1 MTKEI
6 GRKYVPKLANMHQ
19 VCEVNY
25 GRLLRL
31 LPDCDTEDLEYQFH
45 VNASLQYTIKII
57 DCSRYTSTLEMS
69 QKSQIGQI
77 GQIGQI
83 EYEFLRPVVQVRLY
97 HDAKMAEVI
106 SAQNIG
112 SLKPSYQYP
121 NTKMYQKNEKEMVN
135 LFLAEWVQFCL
146 TQSKHLHS
154 SEA

>member
-31 LPDCDTEDLEYQFH
+31 LPDCDTENLEYQFQ
-45 VNASLQYTIKII
+45 VNTSLSYTIKII
-57 DCSRYTSTLEMS
+57 ECSRYTSTLEMS
-69 QKSQIGQI
+69 QKSQMAF
-77 GQIGQI
+77 
-83 EYEFLRPVVQVRLY
+83 EFLRPVVQVRLY
-97 HDAKMAEVI
+97 HDARMAEVI

-112 SLKPSYQYP
+112 SLKPSYRYP

-146 TQSKHLHS
+146 TQSNQLHAS
-154 SEA
+154 QT

>member
-31 LPDCDTEDLEYQFH
+31 LPDCDTEDLQYQFQ
-45 VNASLQYTIKII
+45 VNVSLSYTIKII
-57 DCSRYTSTLEMS
+57 ECSRYTSTLEMS
-69 QKSQIGQI
+69 QKSQMGQMGKTGKIG
-77 GQIGQI
+77 
-83 EYEFLRPVVQVRLY
+83 YEFLRPVVQVRLY

-112 SLKPSYQYP
+112 ALKPSYQYP
-121 NTKMYQKNEKEMVN
+121 NAKMYQKNEKEMVN
-135 LFLAEWVQFCL
+135 LFLAEWLQFCL
-146 TQSKHLHS
+146 TQSNQLHS

>member
-1 MTKEI
+1 
-6 GRKYVPKLANMHQ
+6 
-19 VCEVNY
+19 
-25 GRLLRL
+25 
-31 LPDCDTEDLEYQFH
+31 

-69 QKSQIGQI
+69 QKSQI

-146 TQSKHLHS
+146 TQSSQLHS

>member
-31 LPDCDTEDLEYQFH
+31 LPDCDTEDLQYQFQ
-45 VNASLQYTIKII
+45 VNVSLSYTIKII
-57 DCSRYTSTLEMS
+57 ECSRYTSTLEMS
-69 QKSQIGQI
+69 QKSQMGQTGKIG
-77 GQIGQI
+77 
-83 EYEFLRPVVQVRLY
+83 YEFLRPVVQVRLY

-135 LFLAEWVQFCL
+135 LFLAEWLQFCL
-146 TQSKHLHS
+146 TQSNQLHS

>member
-25 GRLLRL
+25 GRLLKL
-31 LPDCDTEDLEYQFH
+31 LPDCDTEDLQYQFK
-45 VNASLQYTIKII
+45 VNASLLYTIKII
-57 DCSRYTSTLEMS
+57 ECSRYTSTLEMS
-69 QKSQIGQI
+69 QKNQMG
-77 GQIGQI
+77 
-83 EYEFLRPVVQVRLY
+83 YEFLRPVVQVRLY

-135 LFLAEWVQFCL
+135 LFLAEWLQFCL
-146 TQSKHLHS
+146 TQSSQLYS

>member
-19 VCEVNY
+19 VCEINY

-31 LPDCDTEDLEYQFH
+31 LPDCDTEDLQYQFK
-45 VNASLQYTIKII
+45 VNASLLYTIKII
-57 DCSRYTSTLEMS
+57 ECSRYTSTLEMS
-69 QKSQIGQI
+69 QKNQMG
-77 GQIGQI
+77 
-83 EYEFLRPVVQVRLY
+83 YEFLRPVVQVRLY

-135 LFLAEWVQFCL
+135 LFLAEWLQFCL
-146 TQSKHLHS
+146 KHSAQLHS

>member
-6 GRKYVPKLANMHQ
+6 GRKYAPKLANMHK

-31 LPDCDTEDLEYQFH
+31 LPDCDTEDLQYQFE
-45 VNASLQYTIKII
+45 VNTSLFYTIKII
-57 DCSRYTSTLEMS
+57 ECSRYTSTLEMS
-69 QKSQIGQI
+69 QKSQVG
-77 GQIGQI
+77 
-83 EYEFLRPVVQVRLY
+83 YDFLRPVVQVRLY

-121 NTKMYQKNEKEMVN
+121 NIKMYQKNEKEMVN
-135 LFLAEWVQFCL
+135 LFLAEWLQFCL
-146 TQSKHLHS
+146 SQSNQLHS
-154 SEA
+154 TEA

>member
-25 GRLLRL
+25 GRLLKL
-31 LPDCDTEDLEYQFH
+31 LPDCDTEDLQYQFK
-45 VNASLQYTIKII
+45 VNASLLYTIKII
-57 DCSRYTSTLEMS
+57 ECSRYTSTLKMS
-69 QKSQIGQI
+69 QKNQIGF
-77 GQIGQI
+77 
-83 EYEFLRPVVQVRLY
+83 EFLRPVVQVRLY

-135 LFLAEWVQFCL
+135 LFLAEWLQFCL
-146 TQSKHLHS
+146 TQSSQLYS
-154 SEA
+154 SKA

>member
-19 VCEVNY
+19 VCEINY

-31 LPDCDTEDLEYQFH
+31 LPDCDTEDLQYQFK
-45 VNASLQYTIKII
+45 VNASLLYTIKII
-57 DCSRYTSTLEMS
+57 ECSRYTSTLEMS
-69 QKSQIGQI
+69 QKNQMG
-77 GQIGQI
+77 
-83 EYEFLRPVVQVRLY
+83 YEFLRPVVQVRLY

-135 LFLAEWVQFCL
+135 LFLAEWLQFCL
-146 TQSKHLHS
+146 TQSSQLHS

>member
-19 VCEVNY
+19 VCEFNY

-31 LPDCDTEDLEYQFH
+31 LPDCDTEDLQYQFK
-45 VNASLQYTIKII
+45 VNASLLYTIKII
-57 DCSRYTSTLEMS
+57 ECSRYTSTLEMS
-69 QKSQIGQI
+69 QKNQIG
-77 GQIGQI
+77 
-83 EYEFLRPVVQVRLY
+83 YEFLRPVVQVRLY

-135 LFLAEWVQFCL
+135 VFLAEWLQFCL
-146 TQSKHLHS
+146 TQSSQLHS

>member
-6 GRKYVPKLANMHQ
+6 GRKYVPKLANMHR

-25 GRLLRL
+25 GRLLKL
-31 LPDCDTEDLEYQFH
+31 LPDCDTEDLQYQFK
-45 VNASLQYTIKII
+45 VNASLLYTIKII
-57 DCSRYTSTLEMS
+57 ECSRYTSTLEMS
-69 QKSQIGQI
+69 QKNQIGF
-77 GQIGQI
+77 
-83 EYEFLRPVVQVRLY
+83 EFLRPVVQVRLY

-121 NTKMYQKNEKEMVN
+121 NIKMYQKNEKEMVN
-135 LFLAEWVQFCL
+135 LFLAEWLQFCL
-146 TQSKHLHS
+146 TQSSQLYS

>member
-25 GRLLRL
+25 GRLLKL
-31 LPDCDTEDLEYQFH
+31 LPDCDTEDLQYQFK
-45 VNASLQYTIKII
+45 VNASLLYTIKII
-57 DCSRYTSTLEMS
+57 ECSRYTSTLEMS
-69 QKSQIGQI
+69 QKNQIGF
-77 GQIGQI
+77 
-83 EYEFLRPVVQVRLY
+83 EFLRPVVQVRLY

-121 NTKMYQKNEKEMVN
+121 NIKMYQKNEKEMVN
-135 LFLAEWVQFCL
+135 LFLAEWLQFCL
-146 TQSKHLHS
+146 TQSSQLYS

>member
-19 VCEVNY
+19 VCEINY
-25 GRLLRL
+25 GRLLKL
-31 LPDCDTEDLEYQFH
+31 LPDCDTEDLQYQFK
-45 VNASLQYTIKII
+45 VNTSLLYTIKII
-57 DCSRYTSTLEMS
+57 QCSRYTSTLEMS
-69 QKSQIGQI
+69 QKSQMG
-77 GQIGQI
+77 
-83 EYEFLRPVVQVRLY
+83 YEFLRPVVQVRLY
-97 HDAKMAEVI
+97 HDAKMAEVL

-135 LFLAEWVQFCL
+135 LFLAEWLQFCL
-146 TQSKHLHS
+146 TQSNQMHS

>member
-19 VCEVNY
+19 VCDVNY
-25 GRLLRL
+25 ARLLRL
-31 LPDCDTEDLEYQFH
+31 LPDCDTEDLQYQFK
-45 VNASLQYTIKII
+45 VNASLSYTIKIVE
-57 DCSRYTSTLEMS
+57 CSRYTSTLEMS
-69 QKSQIGQI
+69 QKSQMR
-77 GQIGQI
+77 
-83 EYEFLRPVVQVRLY
+83 YEFLRPVVLVRLY

-135 LFLAEWVQFCL
+135 LFLAEWLQFCL
-146 TQSKHLHS
+146 AQSDQLHS

>member
-31 LPDCDTEDLEYQFH
+31 LPDCDTEDLEYQFR

-69 QKSQIGQI
+69 QKN
-77 GQIGQI
+77 QIGQI

-146 TQSKHLHS
+146 TQSNQLNF
-154 SEA
+154 SEV

>member
-1 MTKEI
+1 MTKEM
-6 GRKYVPKLANMHQ
+6 GRKYVPKVANMHK

-31 LPDCDTEDLEYQFH
+31 LPDCDTQDLQYQFE
-45 VNASLQYTIKII
+45 VNVSLIYTIKII

-69 QKSQIGQI
+69 QKSQMGF
-77 GQIGQI
+77 
-83 EYEFLRPVVQVRLY
+83 EFLRPVVQVRLY

-121 NTKMYQKNEKEMVN
+121 NIKMYQKNEKEMVN
-135 LFLAEWVQFCL
+135 LFLAEWLQFCL
-146 TQSKHLHS
+146 TQSDQLHS

>member
-6 GRKYVPKLANMHQ
+6 GRKYVPKVASMHQ

-31 LPDCDTEDLEYQFH
+31 LPDCDTQDLQYQFA
-45 VNASLQYTIKII
+45 VNARLLYTIKII
-57 DCSRYTSTLEMS
+57 ECSRYTSTLEMS
-69 QKSQIGQI
+69 QKSQLGF
-77 GQIGQI
+77 
-83 EYEFLRPVVQVRLY
+83 EFLRPVVQVRLY
-97 HDAKMAEVI
+97 HDAKMAEVL

-121 NTKMYQKNEKEMVN
+121 NIKMYQKNEKEMVN
-135 LFLAEWVQFCL
+135 LFLAEWLQFCL
-146 TQSKHLHS
+146 TQSDQLHS

>member
-6 GRKYVPKLANMHQ
+6 GRKYVPKLANMHL

-25 GRLLRL
+25 ARLLKL
-31 LPDCDTEDLEYQFH
+31 LPDCDTEDLEYQFQ
-45 VNASLQYTIKII
+45 VNASLLYTIRII

-69 QKSQIGQI
+69 QKSQMG
-77 GQIGQI
+77 
-83 EYEFLRPVVQVRLY
+83 YEFLRPVVQVRLY
-97 HDAKMAEVI
+97 HDAKMAEVL

-146 TQSKHLHS
+146 TQSNQLHAS
-154 SEA
+154 KA

>member
-6 GRKYVPKLANMHQ
+6 GRKYVPKLANMHK

-31 LPDCDTEDLEYQFH
+31 LPDCDTEDLEYQFR
-45 VNASLQYTIKII
+45 VNASLLYTIKII

-69 QKSQIGQI
+69 QKN
-77 GQIGQI
+77 QIGQI

-146 TQSKHLHS
+146 TQSNQLNF
-154 SEA
+154 SEV

>member
-19 VCEVNY
+19 VCEINY

-31 LPDCDTEDLEYQFH
+31 LPDCDTEDLQYQFK
-45 VNASLQYTIKII
+45 VNASLLYTIKIVE
-57 DCSRYTSTLEMS
+57 CSRYTSTLEMS
-69 QKSQIGQI
+69 QKNQMG
-77 GQIGQI
+77 
-83 EYEFLRPVVQVRLY
+83 YEFLRPVVQVRLY

-135 LFLAEWVQFCL
+135 LFLAEWLQFCL
-146 TQSKHLHS
+146 TQSSQLHS

>member
-1 MTKEI
+1 MTKEM
-6 GRKYVPKLANMHQ
+6 GRKYVPKLANMHK

-31 LPDCDTEDLEYQFH
+31 LPDCDTQDLQYQFE
-45 VNASLQYTIKII
+45 VNVSLIYTIKII

-69 QKSQIGQI
+69 QKSQMGF
-77 GQIGQI
+77 
-83 EYEFLRPVVQVRLY
+83 EFLRPVVQVRLY

-121 NTKMYQKNEKEMVN
+121 NIKMYQKNEKEMVN

-146 TQSKHLHS
+146 TQSDQLHS

>member
-31 LPDCDTEDLEYQFH
+31 LPDCDTEDLEYQFR

-69 QKSQIGQI
+69 QKN
-77 GQIGQI
+77 QIGQI

>member
-1 MTKEI
+1 MTKEM
-6 GRKYVPKLANMHQ
+6 GRKYVPKLANMHK

-31 LPDCDTEDLEYQFH
+31 LPDCDTQDLQYQFE
-45 VNASLQYTIKII
+45 VNMSLIYTIKII

-69 QKSQIGQI
+69 QKSQMGF
-77 GQIGQI
+77 
-83 EYEFLRPVVQVRLY
+83 EFLRPVVQVRLY

-121 NTKMYQKNEKEMVN
+121 NIKMYQKNEKEMVN
-135 LFLAEWVQFCL
+135 LFLAEWLQFCL
-146 TQSKHLHS
+146 TQSDQLHS

>member
-1 MTKEI
+1 MSKETA
-6 GRKYVPKLANMHQ
+6 RKYVPKVATMHK

-31 LPDCDTEDLEYQFH
+31 LPDCDTEDLQYQFE
-45 VNASLQYTIKII
+45 VNASLLYTIKII
-57 DCSRYTSTLEMS
+57 ECSRYTSTLEMS
-69 QKSQIGQI
+69 QKSQM
-77 GQIGQI
+77 

-112 SLKPSYQYP
+112 SLQPSYRYP
-121 NTKMYQKNEKEMVN
+121 NIKMYQKNEKEMVN
-135 LFLAEWVQFCL
+135 IFLAEWLQFCL
-146 TQSKHLHS
+146 TQSDQLQS

>member
-25 GRLLRL
+25 GRLLKL
-31 LPDCDTEDLEYQFH
+31 LPDCDTEDLQYQFK
-45 VNASLQYTIKII
+45 VNASLLYTIKII
-57 DCSRYTSTLEMS
+57 ECSRYTSTLEMS
-69 QKSQIGQI
+69 QKNQIS
-77 GQIGQI
+77 
-83 EYEFLRPVVQVRLY
+83 YEFLRPVVQVRLY

-135 LFLAEWVQFCL
+135 LFLAEWLQFCL
-146 TQSKHLHS
+146 TQSSQLHS
-154 SEA
+154 SKA

>member
-6 GRKYVPKLANMHQ
+6 GRKYVPKLAQMHQ
-19 VCEVNY
+19 VCDVNY

-31 LPDCDTEDLEYQFH
+31 LPDCDTEDLQYQFQ
-45 VNASLQYTIKII
+45 VNASLIYTIKII
-57 DCSRYTSTLEMS
+57 ECSRYTSTLEMS
-69 QKSQIGQI
+69 QKTQIGF
-77 GQIGQI
+77 
-83 EYEFLRPVVQVRLY
+83 EFLRPVVQVRLY

-135 LFLAEWVQFCL
+135 LFLAEWLQFCL
-146 TQSKHLHS
+146 KQSNQLHS